1 LINTSQRQFLIL
13 LSDSLE
19 TVFINK
25 TVWGPEKTKDQLLVL
40 AQALSISPIWSEIGE
55 ATLVVRQAPD
65 AALGVLGDFD
75 AAAIARLE
83 FLSRWL
89 REALSSL
96 RYVSYA
102 QVEEDCDRLAA
113 KLLEQFGRDQLRHYR
128 FLAIPRGGF
137 IVLGILSYLLEL
149 EQEQLE
155 IPESPDTPIVVV
167 DDCAL
172 TGSRFSRFLANHP
185 KRKVIFAH
193 LYSHPDLRTAIES
206 REPQVIGCV
215 SAQNLQDQAP
225 ETLGDGYIAWKEQVL
240 ARMESDRYWIGQPEN
255 ICFPWNEP
263 DHNFWNPVT
272 EEVESGWCI
281 VPPHLCLKNR
291 SRLRTHPIAVQ
302 VQPEGKA
309 PLKPSARVIFADVG
323 EQVIVGNQET
333 GASFS
338 LTGVAADLW
347 RAIVQQGSLQGAIA
361 TLLQHYEVEAAALQ
375 ADAQKFVND
384 LLHCGLLEQSDG
396 ISSLS

>member
-1 LINTSQRQFLIL
+1 MINTSQRQFFIL
-13 LSDSLE
+13 LSGSLE
-19 TVFINK
+19 TVFTK
-25 TVWGPEKTKDQLLVL
+25 TALGLEETEDQLLAL
-40 AQALSISPIWSEIGE
+40 AQALSVSPIWSEIGK
-55 ATLVVRQAPD
+55 AALVVRQTPD
-65 AALGVLGDFD
+65 PVLGVLGDFD
-75 AAAIARLE
+75 AAGVARLE

-89 REALSSL
+89 HEALGSL

-102 QVEEDCDRLAA
+102 QVEEDCDRLAT
-113 KLLEQFGRDQLRHYR
+113 KLLKQFGRDQLRHYR

-155 IPESPDTPIVVV
+155 IPESPDVPIVVI

-206 REPQVIGCV
+206 REPQVVGCV

-225 ETLGDGYIAWKEQVL
+225 ETFGDGYIAWKEQVL

-281 VPPHLCLKNR
+281 VPPHRCLKNR
-291 SRLRTHPIAVQ
+291 PRLRTHPIAVQ
-302 VQPEGKA
+302 VQPRGKA
-309 PLKPSARVIFADVG
+309 PLKPSARVIFADVE

-384 LLHCGLLEQSDG
+384 LLHCGLLEQSGG